1 MELEKVSYWAEQGRE
16 IALATVIRTWGSS
29 PRPVG
34 SRMAITSQGEIT
46 GSVSGGC
53 VESAVLD
60 LGREVIKEGLPQKT
74 HFGIADETAWDV
86 GLACGGELDV
96 FIKPVEK
103 RDLVLWKRVDEVES
117 AFCRVMIVDGP
128 DNVVGRETVIT
139 ASGDVVGP
147 DLDVEGEKEIR
158 HRALQAIREKESALE
173 EIPHPTHDQEL
184 ICFFHV
190 HLPRPTVVAV
200 GGVHIAIPMMKMA
213 KALKYRTVVIDPRK
227 LFATPERF
235 PDVDQ
240 LLTSWPTQAFDAIQV
255 DEYTA
260 VAMLTHDPKI
270 DDPALQIALTS
281 DAFYVGALGS
291 QKTQADRRERLLAS
305 GLREQYLG
313 RLHAPIGLD
322 LGGRDPE
329 EIAIAVMAE
338 IVQVLNT

>member
-1 MELEKVSYWAEQGRE
+1 MAV
-16 IALATVIRTWGSS
+16 T
-29 PRPVG
+29 
-34 SRMAITSQGEIT
+34 SRGEIT

-53 VESAVLD
+53 VESAVLEV
-60 LGREVIKEGLPQKT
+60 GRKVIEHGFPQNT

-96 FIKPVEK
+96 FVKPIEK
-103 RDLVLWKRVDEVES
+103 GDVALWKKAEEIEG

-128 DNVVGRETVIT
+128 DNLVGRETLIT
-139 ASGDVVGP
+139 AEGDVLGP
-147 DLDVEGEKEIR
+147 DLNIDGAHQIR
-158 HRALQAIREKESALE
+158 ARAMEAIHGKESHLL
-173 EIPHPTHDQEL
+173 EIPHPGHGKDMD
-184 ICFFHV
+184 CFFHV

-200 GGVHIAIPMMKMA
+200 GGVHIAIPMMEMA

-240 LLTSWPTQAFDAIQV
+240 LLTSWPRDAFDTFQV

-291 QKTQADRRERLLAS
+291 QKTQAERRKRLLAS
-305 GLREQYLG
+305 GLGEEDVD

-338 IVQVLNT
+338 IVQVLNQ

>member
-1 MELEKVSYWAEQGRE
+1 MELEKVSHWAEMGRE

-53 VESAVLD
+53 VESAVLE
-60 LGREVIKEGLPQKT
+60 LGQKVIEEGVPQKT
-74 HFGIADETAWDV
+74 HFGIADETAWEV

-96 FIKPVEK
+96 FIKPLEE
-103 RDLVLWKRVDEVES
+103 RDLSLLKEAGRVEG
-117 AFCRVMIVDGP
+117 AFCQVMIVDGP
-128 DNVVGRETVIT
+128 ENLMGRETVIN
-139 ASGDVVGP
+139 ASGEVVGP
-147 DLDVEGEKEIR
+147 VLDAGKEKEIR
-158 HRALQAIREKESALE
+158 KRAVQAIREKESILE
-173 EIPHPTHDQEL
+173 EIQYPTRDQD
-184 ICFFHV
+184 IHCFFHV

-213 KALKYRTVVIDPRK
+213 KALRYRTAVIDPRK
-227 LFATPERF
+227 LFATPARF

-240 LLTSWPTQAFDAIQV
+240 LLTSWPTKAFEAIQI

-305 GLREQYLG
+305 GLREEQLD

-338 IVQVLNT
+338 IVHVLNA